1 MVYPHLS
8 LRCGYTQV
16 KKGVIVVKTWN
27 RPSPRH
33 KGVFQRCNDTCPP
46 SGERCR
52 THTFAWRFEAP
63 PGPDGKRR
71 QLGKDGYKAAK
82 DAADARAEA
91 IRQHRTG
98 TLPTDMRKTL
108 GEWLPE
114 WLEGKIKRD
123 EIEDT
128 TARGY
133 ADNIKNHLV
142 PKLGHRKL
150 AELRGLD
157 ITRAY
162 AEIQR
167 ERRAAIEVAKAKN
180 KAYADEAEKINA
192 KRRAAGKVRMVAPK
206 RMAVPRPISAAS
218 IARVH
223 ACLSGALKSA
233 VKAGLIPRNVAS
245 DAELPRAERH
255 KVRPPEPEQYAS
267 LLGQITDERLFPL
280 VVVAGYTGLRR
291 GELAGLKWLDVN
303 LKTGRTM
310 VRRQRVSVG
319 YKVVERDTK
328 TEAGQDR
335 VVYLDADALVDLKA
349 WRKAQAKE
357 RLKWGAEYHDGGY
370 VFTKEDGTP
379 YHPDYIT
386 KVVSRLL
393 RRADIPA
400 GKLHALRH
408 FRAAWLISMGTDIA
422 VVSKTLGH
430 KSIAITSDIYGSLQ
444 EKAAKDLADKAR
456 GYVSRRRSA

>member
-1 MVYPHLS
+1 MARQKHWYRRFP
-8 LRCGYTQV
+8 
-16 KKGVIVVKTWN
+16 K
-27 RPSPRH
+27 H
-33 KGVFQRCNDTCPP
+33 KGVHQRCLESCPP
-46 SGERCR
+46 QGGRCR
-52 THTFAWRFEAP
+52 EHKYGWRVDVRINGRKKP
-63 PGPDGKRR
+63 
-71 QLGKDGYKAAK
+71 LGKEGYDTLTEAVEARKAIIA
-82 DAADARAEA
+82 
-91 IRQHRTG
+91 QHQAG
-98 TLPTDMRKTL
+98 TLPADTRKTL
-108 GEWLPE
+108 REWLPE
-114 WLEGKIKRD
+114 WLDGKVKRG

-133 ADNIKNHLV
+133 ADNIKNHLI

-167 ERRAAIEVAKAKN
+167 ERREEIEAAKAKN
-180 KAYADEAEKINA
+180 KIYAEEAEKINA
-192 KRRAAGKVRMVAPK
+192 KRRAAGKIRMVAP
-206 RMAVPRPISAAS
+206 RRVAVPRPISAAS
-218 IARVH
+218 IARIH
-223 ACLSGALKSA
+223 ACLSGALQSA
-233 VKAGLIPRNVAS
+233 VKAGLIPRNVAA

-267 LLGQITDERLFPL
+267 LLGQITGERLFPL

-291 GELAGLKWLDVN
+291 GELAGLKWSDVD
-303 LKTGRTM
+303 LKTGRVV

-335 VVYLDADALVDLKA
+335 VVYLDADALADLKA
-349 WRKAQAKE
+349 WRRTQAKE
-357 RLKWGAEYHDGGY
+357 RLKWGEAYQDGGY
-370 VFTKEDGTP
+370 VFTREDGTP

-386 KVVSRLL
+386 KIVSRLL
-393 RRADIPA
+393 RRAGIPA

-408 FRAAWLISMGTDIA
+408 FRAAWLISIGTDIA

-444 EKAAKDLADKAR
+444 EKAAKDLAEKAR
-456 GYVSRRRSA
+456 GYVSRPGKAAGA

>member
-1 MVYPHLS
+1 LGP
-8 LRCGYTQV
+8 
-16 KKGVIVVKTWN
+16 TWN

-46 SGERCR
+46 KGERCR

-63 PGPDGKRR
+63 AGPDGKRR
-71 QLGKDGYKAAK
+71 QLGKDGYKTAK
-82 DAADARAEA
+82 DAAEARAETVS
-91 IRQHRTG
+91 QHRAG
-98 TLPTDMRKTL
+98 TLPTDTRKTL

-114 WLEGKIKRD
+114 WLAGKVKRD

-133 ADNIKNHLV
+133 ADNIENHLV

-167 ERRAAIEVAKAKN
+167 ERREEIEAAEAKN
-180 KAYADEAEKINA
+180 KIYAEEAEKINA

-206 RMAVPRPISAAS
+206 RVAVPRPISAAS

-233 VKAGLIPRNVAS
+233 VKAGLIPRNVAM

-255 KVRPPEPEQYAS
+255 KVRPPEPEQYAA
-267 LLGQITDERLFPL
+267 LLARIIGERLFPL
-280 VVVAGYTGLRR
+280 VVVAGHSGLRR
-291 GELAGLKWLDVN
+291 GELAGLKWEDVD
-303 LKTGRTM
+303 LKTGRVV

-319 YKVVERDTK
+319 YKIVERDTK

-335 VVYLDADALVDLKA
+335 VIYLDAEALVDLRA
-349 WRKAQAKE
+349 WRTKQAKE
-357 RLKWGAEYHDGGY
+357 RLKWGKEYHDGGY
-370 VFTKEDGTP
+370 VFMKEDGTP

-393 RRADIPA
+393 RRAGIPA
-400 GKLHALRH
+400 AKLHALRH
-408 FRAAWLISMGTDIA
+408 FRAAWLISIGTDIA

-444 EKAAKDLADKAR
+444 EKAAKDLAKKAR
-456 GYVSRRRSA
+456 GYVPRRRTA

>member
-1 MVYPHLS
+1 MAKTWYRPAP
-8 LRCGYTQV
+8 RQ
-16 KKGVIVVKTWN
+16 KGVY
-27 RPSPRH
+27 
-33 KGVFQRCNDTCPP
+33 QRCTEACPP
-46 SGERCR
+46 KGERCR
-52 THTFAWRFEAP
+52 THTFSWRFEASA
-63 PGPDGKRR
+63 GANGKRR
-71 QLGKDGYKAAK
+71 QFGKDGYKSVK
-82 DAADARAEA
+82 DAAEARAETVRRHA
-91 IRQHRTG
+91 TG
-98 TLPTDMRKTL
+98 TLPSDTKKTL

-114 WLEGKIKRD
+114 WLDGKIKRD

-167 ERRAAIEVAKAKN
+167 ERREEIAAAEAKN
-180 KAYADEAEKINA
+180 KIHKDEAERVNA
-192 KRRAAGKVRMVAPK
+192 KRKAAGKIRMVAPK
-206 RMAVPRPISAAS
+206 RVAVPRPISSAS
-218 IARVH
+218 VARIH
-223 ACLSGALKSA
+223 ACLSGSLKSA
-233 VKAGLIPRNVAS
+233 VKAGLIPRNVAM
-245 DAELPRAERH
+245 DAELPRVDRH
-255 KVRPPEPEQYAS
+255 KVTPPEPEQYAA
-267 LLGQITDERLFPL
+267 LLDRIVNERLFPL
-280 VVVAGYTGLRR
+280 VVVAGYSGLRR
-291 GELAGLKWLDVN
+291 GELAGLKWEDVS
-303 LKTGRTM
+303 LKTGRLV

-319 YKVVERDTK
+319 YQVVEREAK

-335 VVYLDADALVDLKA
+335 VVYLDADARKDLSA
-349 WRKAQAKE
+349 WRAKQAKE
-357 RLKWGAEYHDGGY
+357 RLAWGTDYHDAGY
-370 VFTKEDGTP
+370 IFTREDGTP

-393 RRADIPA
+393 RRANIPA
-400 GKLHALRH
+400 AKLHALRH

-444 EKAAKDLADKAR
+444 EQAAMDLAKKTR
-456 GYVSRRRSA
+456 GYVARGRTA